1 MSLPTCEMG
10 VYAITYHYVDIV
22 CLCALRLSH
31 YFQRVRHVS
40 GFACCCIPNVQPHVS
55 HTEGTQY
62 SWNEF
67 MLPDVCPEVCV
78 VVSLGF
84 DP

>member
-1 MSLPTCEMG
+1 MSLSTCEMG
-10 VYAITYHYVDIV
+10 VYAIIYHYVDIV
-22 CLCALRLSH
+22 CLCALLLSH
-31 YFQRVRHVS
+31 YFQRVRHVF
-40 GFACCCIPNVQPHVS
+40 GFACCCIPDVQPHAW

-78 VVSLGF
+78 VVALGF